1 MHKAMT
7 RGLIV
12 EDNQDVAEDV
22 VDILDSLGHQSDHA
36 VSMASAR
43 CLLDSGEYDYV
54 LLDLEIPAREGRGI
68 PRLQNGENLLR
79 EIRAHPTHG
88 KVPVIIMTAH
98 GNEGPAQGVRM
109 MKNGA
114 TDYIAKPF
122 PTSGQTLDIVIQE
135 ALANK
140 ASAAQQKAPTEPDK
154 RTPPRR
160 APSCAMVFYP
170 SHVELAGVKI
180 CAESNSTLI
189 RKILDA
195 LKAKRPDGK
204 RTSISGSKLAKMTG
218 SDGGQNTITH
228 SIRRFRLEMEE
239 LFPGGGPL
247 PCSPKEVIL
256 TKGSGYCINEA
267 IAIR

>member
-1 MHKAMT
+1 MT

-12 EDNQDVAEDV
+12 EDNQEVAEDV
-22 VDILDSLGHQSDHA
+22 VDVLASLGHQSDHA
-36 VSMASAR
+36 VSMESAR
-43 CLLDSGEYDYV
+43 KLLDAGEYDYV

-68 PRLQNGENLLR
+68 PRLQNGKNLLR
-79 EIRAHPTHG
+79 EIRAHSTHG

-98 GNEGPAQGVRM
+98 GNDGPAQGVRM

-122 PTSGQTLDIVIQE
+122 PTAGQTLDVVIQE
-135 ALANK
+135 ALTSK
-140 ASAAQQKAPTEPDK
+140 ASAAQQNVLPGTEKRLPAR
-154 RTPPRR
+154 RTPP
-160 APSCAMVFYP
+160 CAMVFYP

-180 CAESNSTLI
+180 CAELNSTLI

-228 SIRRFRLEMEE
+228 SIRRFRIEMEE

-247 PCSPKEVIL
+247 PCLPKEVIL
-256 TKGSGYCINEA
+256 TKGSGYCINDA